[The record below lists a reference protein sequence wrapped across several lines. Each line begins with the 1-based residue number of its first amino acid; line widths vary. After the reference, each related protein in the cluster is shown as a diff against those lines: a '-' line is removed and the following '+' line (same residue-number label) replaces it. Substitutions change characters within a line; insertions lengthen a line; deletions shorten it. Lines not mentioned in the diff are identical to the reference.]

1 MAEVDPRIRE
11 FNQAAQQAL
20 AAVQR
25 ANVEA
30 KSLQGQ
36 IERDA
41 QAQQRLRQQVEAR
54 GGRGALVEEGG
65 TTGQQASRSVVSGS
79 ERRARAFTTEEA
91 AQARLNATRVQGI
104 SALEAQAQA
113 YRNAARYGPYAGGR
127 KTFDQFGYG
136 AGGYGAPPIPPGGKL
151 PPPGGFP
158 ALPAPSKPSVVGS
171 SLDAQAAKY
180 TAARVEAESYRLSV
194 SKLAQEQNV
203 ASVAMHRHGALTTE
217 FISAAQRGEVTIREL
232 GYQTASTIGK
242 FGGWL
247 VAGSAV
253 YGAFS
258 AISALGR
265 GALDAYSGV
274 NLLSRVV
281 TEGID
286 APKLREEFSQ
296 LAGDFNLPIETVSEA
311 AYQMGKVFH
320 SQNAALESSRAVL
333 YSVKVGELDV
343 ATATRYLIAIVNG
356 FQLPASKMAEVFDQI
371 NAAQNRFGIS
381 IADVEAGLA
390 KASGTFNAAGGD
402 FSHLLAIITTAQKA
416 TGNTGQVV
424 GTAIARAPNF
434 LRQAANQDVLRQF
447 GIEPGQAIDKI
458 IEDAFK
464 VSQRLSGE
472 KLQQLASAI
481 FGPQYGARIG
491 TPLLQQQALYEKVL
505 ARTSPKASRG
515 SAEQELRTQLSGV
528 DEQISK
534 IGITLERVGGELANA
549 HAFDSFGALLALLN
563 ETLQLALQLTHTFNE
578 LPDGVKQTLSYAVQL
593 AIIMRTLR
601 RFNLGESI
609 AGGPTAKPGGAR
621 GFFAGAFDSGP
632 IGQARQFRGGLLEE
646 QRQLEERRAQIT
658 TQINRAAGESD
669 AARKVYLSELDR
681 NQTLAVQ
688 AQSGTEKSAQALER
702 SNLALTN
709 YKGAMVANAELVD
722 QLKVQAAY
730 ADERLAGV
738 NSSLDRTKRRGFFSV
753 NAALEERERTK
764 GVQYYPTTSERPST
778 APVATGPGLGKEV
791 AGQAQ
796 ETARIAGGVVPAE
809 AERTMRSAE
818 SSVARNALRVGR
830 LRGAIGAFGGALNS
844 LINKVGTLFFGF
856 SIALL
861 LEGFFQQLS
870 DQVAKQVTEVEASSS
885 SAEDFR
891 KLARSKPRSHGS
903 FATGFSD
910 LLTGSGAFK
919 GLVDVLDFAIAGAFH
934 VAPAEGLSGII
945 GSSDEGLGETLTR
958 IEEQKIIAARNTLKL
973 QALQR
978 RKGLPQSFRY
988 VSDLRKQVKEIE
1000 RSGKSRK
1007 EQLEALAKV
1016 EEEADL
1022 SIENTPWG
1030 KGTPKQRRQALRAL
1044 QQNIDIAKANVSDV
1058 KSFYNTLANLDP
1070 KTVATWMED
1079 YSSLIQTVTGG
1090 FNTGAFKRAAAIYRY
1105 QLTSLSGSKNPD
1117 DLKTLKKN
1125 QENFYQAISQAIT
1138 DEVAQGLELV
1148 ETPQGRLRVAQRA
1161 FSNLRQTLLVEPRE
1175 AVRKQR
1181 EAVEEAQK
1189 RLERNEERAEQL
1201 RNQVSGFQL
1210 APYSGGG
1217 RERIADAK
1225 KELKAL
1231 ETRAKAQGDHLKYLR
1246 KDLRE
1251 RRKYFEQIEKQL
1263 RQQVYE
1269 AVSAIRDA
1277 RFQYRQSQTADPL
1290 KQAAIEIQRVN
1301 ADLPGAIKA
1310 YGRNSAQVFSLLQQR
1325 EQALASQVQAQFSL
1339 IQAQG
1344 ELRAAGINPNDTLAK
1359 DRASLESLQ
1368 QQLAY
1373 AESHAN
1379 RFDPA
1384 QIIQLRASV
1393 LQAQVQLEQDT
1404 IKQAT
1409 ELANARF
1416 QIKAARATA
1425 QGRPVRAAQAA
1436 IEQTRYDIAHAQ
1448 TPLEKLQLEAQL
1460 ITQLAA
1466 KRDAVAQQRLSNIE
1480 FEANIGKITT
1490 QQEIAALEQLL
1501 KTYKLSRDM
1510 RRQIREQIYNLK
1522 NRGSDG
1528 SFDLDVGNI
1537 TLPTIYDI
1545 RRAIS
1550 GGIGAN
1556 PQINQ
1561 TYAPRIEVNNYSSD
1575 PNVVGRALSGIL
1587 EGPTASA
1594 LRSAGVKG

>member
-11 FNQAAQQAL
+11 FNAAAKQAL

-25 ANVEA
+25 ANSEA
-30 KSLQGQ
+30 KALQGQ

-41 QAQQRLRQQVEAR
+41 AAQQRLRQQIEAR
-54 GGRGALVEEGG
+54 GGRGALTEEGG
-65 TTGQQASRSVVSGS
+65 ATGQRASRAVVSGS
-79 ERRARAFTTEEA
+79 EQRASAFTTEEA
-91 AQARLNATRVQGI
+91 AQARLTASRQQAIT
-104 SALEAQAQA
+104 ALEAQAQA

-127 KTFDQFGYG
+127 KTFEQFGYG
-136 AGGYGAPPIPPGGKL
+136 GGGYGAPPIPPGGKL

-158 ALPAPSKPSVVGS
+158 ALPPPSKPSVVGS
-171 SLDAQAAKY
+171 SLDAEAGKY
-180 TAARVEAESYRLSV
+180 TAARAEAEGYRLSV

-217 FISAAQRGEVTIREL
+217 FISSAQRGEVTMREL

-242 FGGWL
+242 FSGWL

-281 TEGID
+281 TQGID

-296 LAGDFNLPIETVSEA
+296 LAGDFNLPIETVSQA
-311 AYQMGKVFH
+311 AYEMGKVFH
-320 SQNAALESSRAVL
+320 SQNEALESSRAVL

-356 FQLPASKMAEVFDQI
+356 FHLPASKMAEVFDQI

-381 IADVEAGLA
+381 IGDVEAGLA

-434 LRQAANQDVLRQF
+434 LRQASNQNILRQF

-458 IEDAFK
+458 IEDAFR
-464 VSQRLSGE
+464 VSQKLSGE
-472 KLQQLASAI
+472 KLQQLAAAI

-505 ARTSPKASRG
+505 ARTSPKASKG
-515 SAEQELRTQLSGV
+515 SAEQELRTQLAGV

-534 IGITLERVGGELANA
+534 IGTTLERVGGELANA
-549 HAFDSFGALLALLN
+549 HAFDSFGLLLGLLN
-563 ETLQLALQLTHTFNE
+563 ETLQLALQLTHTFNQ
-578 LPDGVKQTLSYAVQL
+578 LPDGVKTTLSYALQL
-593 AIIMRTLR
+593 AVVMRTLR
-601 RFNLGESI
+601 RFDLGESI
-609 AGGPTAKPGGAR
+609 AGGPTARPGGAR
-621 GFFAGAFDSGP
+621 GFLAGAFDSGP
-632 IGQARQFRGGLLEE
+632 IGEARKFRGGLIEE
-646 QRQLEERRAQIT
+646 QKQLEERRAQIT
-658 TQINRAAGESD
+658 SQINRAAGESD
-669 AARKVYLSELDR
+669 SARKVYLTELDR
-681 NQTLAVQ
+681 NQVLATQ
-688 AQSGTEKSAQALER
+688 AQSGTQKSAQALER
-702 SNLALTN
+702 SNLALAN
-709 YKGAMVANAELVD
+709 YKSSMVSNAELVD

-730 ADERLAGV
+730 ADERLVGV
-738 NSSLDRTKRRGFFSV
+738 NQSLERTKRRGFFSV
-753 NAALEERERTK
+753 NQTLAERERTQ
-764 GVQYYPTTSERPST
+764 GVQYYPTSYERPST

-791 AGQAQ
+791 ARQAD
-796 ETARIAGGVVPAE
+796 ETARVAGGIVPAE

-818 SSVARNALRVGR
+818 SSVARNATRVGR
-830 LRGAIGAFGGALNS
+830 LRGAVGAFGGALNG
-844 LINKVGTLFFGF
+844 LLNKVGTLFFGF

-861 LEGFFQQLS
+861 LESFFQSLSDEVGKQLS
-870 DQVAKQVTEVEASSS
+870 EVEASAG
-885 SAEDFR
+885 SAQDFR
-891 KLARSKPRSHGS
+891 QLARSKPQSHGS
-903 FATGFSD
+903 FATGLSDFLTSSGDFHGPVSD
-910 LLTGSGAFK
+910 LL
-919 GLVDVLDFAIAGAFH
+919 
-934 VAPAEGLSGII
+934 GI
-945 GSSDEGLGETLTR
+945 GSDEGIGETLTK
-958 IEEQKIIAARNTLKL
+958 IEEQKIIAAQNTLKL

-978 RKGLPQSFRY
+978 RKGLPVSFRY
-988 VSDLRKQVKEIE
+988 VSELRNRVKEIE
-1000 RSGKSRK
+1000 RSGLSRK
-1007 EQLEALAKV
+1007 EQLAALAKV
-1016 EEEADL
+1016 EEEADA

-1030 KGTPKQRRQALRAL
+1030 KGTGKERKQALRGL
-1044 QQNIDIAKANVSDV
+1044 QQNIDTAKANVTDV
-1058 KSFYNTLANLDP
+1058 KSFYDTLANLDP
-1070 KTVATWMED
+1070 KTVASWMED
-1079 YSSLIQTVTGG
+1079 YSGLIQTVTGG

-1105 QLTSLSGSKNPD
+1105 QLTSLSGSKNPE

-1138 DEVAQGLELV
+1138 DEVTQGLELA
-1148 ETPQGRLRVAQRA
+1148 ETPRDRLRVARDA
-1161 FSNLRQTLLVEPRE
+1161 FGHLRQALLVEPRQ
-1175 AVRKQR
+1175 AVRKQQQ
-1181 EAVEEAQK
+1181 AVQEAQE
-1189 RLERNEERAEQL
+1189 RLERTQARTQELREQVAGP
-1201 RNQVSGFQL
+1201 RIG
-1210 APYSGGG
+1210 PYLGTFKGG
-1217 RERIADAK
+1217 ATP
-1225 KELKAL
+1225 KELKSL
-1231 ETRAKAQGDHLKYLR
+1231 EVQAKAQSDHLKSLR

-1251 RRKYFEQIEKQL
+1251 RRQYFEQIEKQL

-1290 KQAAIEIQRVN
+1290 KQAAIELQRIN

-1310 YGRNSAQVFSLLQQR
+1310 YGRNSAEVFALLQAR
-1325 EQALASQVQAQFSL
+1325 EQALASEVQAQFSL

-1344 ELRAAGINPNDTLAK
+1344 ELRAAGVNPTSTLEK
-1359 DRASLESLQ
+1359 DKVALENLQ
-1368 QQLAY
+1368 RQLAY
-1373 AESHAN
+1373 AEAHAN

-1384 QIIQLRASV
+1384 QIIQLKASV

-1404 IKQAT
+1404 IKEAT

-1416 QIKAARATA
+1416 QIRAARATA
-1425 QGRPVRAAQAA
+1425 QGRPVQAAQAA
-1436 IEQTRYDIAHAQ
+1436 IDQTRYDIAHAQ
-1448 TPLEKLQLEAQL
+1448 TPLEKLQLESQL
-1460 ITQLAA
+1460 IGQLAA

-1510 RRQIREQIYNLK
+1510 RRQVREQIHNLK
-1522 NRGSDG
+1522 NGGGEG

-1545 RRAIS
+1545 RRAIG
-1550 GGIGAN
+1550 GGIGGN

-1561 TYAPRIEVNNYSSD
+1561 TYAPQIEVNNYSSD
-1575 PNVVGRALSGIL
+1575 PNVVGKALSGIL
-1587 EGPTASA
+1587 EGPTDSA

>member
-11 FNQAAQQAL
+11 FNVAAQQAL

-25 ANVEA
+25 ANSEA
-30 KSLQGQ
+30 KALQGQ

-41 QAQQRLRQQVEAR
+41 AAQRRLRQQVEGR
-54 GGRGALVEEGG
+54 GGSGALVEEGG
-65 TTGQQASRSVVSGS
+65 AAGQQASRAVVSGS
-79 ERRARAFTTEEA
+79 DQRARAFTTEEA
-91 AQARLNATRVQGI
+91 AQARLNATRAQGI
-104 SALEAQAQA
+104 TALEAQAQA

-136 AGGYGAPPIPPGGKL
+136 GGGYGAPPIPPGGKL

-158 ALPAPSKPSVVGS
+158 ALPPPSKPSVVGS
-171 SLDAQAAKY
+171 SLDSEAQKY
-180 TAARVEAESYRLSV
+180 TAARSQAEGYRLSV

-217 FISAAQRGEVTIREL
+217 FISAAQRGEVTVREL

-253 YGAFS
+253 YGAL
-258 AISALGR
+258 AAVTALGR

-286 APKLREEFSQ
+286 APRLREEFSQ
-296 LAGDFNLPIETVSEA
+296 LAGDFNLPINTVAEA
-311 AYQMGKVFH
+311 AYEMGKIFH
-320 SQNAALESSRAVL
+320 SQNEALESSRAVL

-356 FQLPASKMAEVFDQI
+356 FHLPASRMAEVFDQI

-381 IADVEAGLA
+381 IGDVEAGLA
-390 KASGTFNAAGGD
+390 KAAGTYKAAGGE
-402 FSHLLAIITTAQKA
+402 FSSLLALITTAQKA

-434 LRQAANQDVLRQF
+434 LRQASNQKVLRQF

-458 IEDAFK
+458 IEDAFRI
-464 VSQRLSGE
+464 SQKLSGE

-491 TPLLQQQALYEKVL
+491 TPLLQQKALYEKVL
-505 ARTSPKASRG
+505 ARTSPKAAKG

-534 IGITLERVGGELANA
+534 IGVTLERVGGELANA
-549 HAFDSFGALLALLN
+549 HAFDSFGLLLATLN
-563 ETLQLALQLTHTFNE
+563 ETLQLALQLTSTFND

-593 AIIMRTLR
+593 AIVMRTLR

-621 GFFAGAFDSGP
+621 GFFAGVFDSGP

-646 QRQLEERRAQIT
+646 QKQLEERRAQVT

-669 AARKVYLSELDR
+669 AARKVYLGELDR

-702 SNLALTN
+702 SNLALAN
-709 YKGAMVANAELVD
+709 YKASMVSNAELVD

-738 NSSLDRTKRRGFFSV
+738 NQSLDRTKKRGFFSV
-753 NAALEERERTK
+753 NRTLAERERTQ
-764 GVQYYPTTSERPST
+764 GVQYYPTTAERPST

-791 AGQAQ
+791 ARQADQ
-796 ETARIAGGVVPAE
+796 TAKAATAIVPPQ

-818 SSVARNALRVGR
+818 SSVARNASRVGA
-830 LRGAIGAFGGALNS
+830 LRGALGAFGGALNG
-844 LINKVGTLFFGF
+844 LLNKVGTIFFGF

-861 LEGFFQQLS
+861 LQSFFQQLT
-870 DQVAKQVTEVEASSS
+870 DEIDKQLSEVEASAS
-885 SAEDFR
+885 SARDFR
-891 KLARSKPRSHGS
+891 DLARSKPGDNGS
-903 FATGFSD
+903 FATGLSDFLTSSGDFHGPVGD
-910 LLTGSGAFK
+910 LLG
-919 GLVDVLDFAIAGAFH
+919 
-934 VAPAEGLSGII
+934 I
-945 GSSDEGLGETLTR
+945 GSEEGIGETLTK

-988 VSDLRKQVKEIE
+988 VSDLQKQVKEIE

-1007 EQLEALAKV
+1007 EQLEALAQV
-1016 EEEADL
+1016 EEEADK

-1030 KGTPKQRRQALRAL
+1030 KGSPKERKQALRGL

-1058 KSFYNTLANLDP
+1058 KSFYDTLANLDP
-1070 KTVATWMED
+1070 KTVASWMED

-1105 QLTSLSGSKNPD
+1105 QLTSLSGSKNPE

-1125 QENFYQAISQAIT
+1125 QENFYQAISQAVA
-1138 DEVAQGLELV
+1138 DEVTQGLELA
-1148 ETPQGRLRVAQRA
+1148 ETPQDRLRVAREG
-1161 FSNLRQTLLVEPRE
+1161 FNHLRQALLVEPRQ
-1175 AVRKQR
+1175 AVRKQQQ
-1181 EAVEEAQK
+1181 AVQEAQE
-1189 RLERNEERAEQL
+1189 RLERTQARTKELREQVAGP
-1201 RNQVSGFQL
+1201 RIG
-1210 APYSGGG
+1210 PYLDTFKGG
-1217 RERIADAK
+1217 ADAK
-1225 KELKAL
+1225 ELKSL
-1231 ETRAKAQGDHLKYLR
+1231 ETQAKAQGDNLKYLR

-1277 RFQYRQSQTADPL
+1277 RSQYRQSQTADPL
-1290 KQAAIEIQRVN
+1290 RQAALELQRIN
-1301 ADLPGAIKA
+1301 ASLPGAIKA

-1325 EQALASQVQAQFSL
+1325 EQALASEVQAQFSL

-1344 ELRAAGINPNDTLAK
+1344 ELRAAGVSPTNNLEK
-1359 DRASLESLQ
+1359 DRVALENLQ
-1368 QQLAY
+1368 RQLAY
-1373 AESHAN
+1373 AEAHSN

-1384 QIIQLRASV
+1384 QIIQLKASV
-1393 LQAQVQLEQDT
+1393 LQAQVQLEEDT
-1404 IKQAT
+1404 IKEAT

-1416 QIKAARATA
+1416 QIRAARATA
-1425 QGRPVRAAQAA
+1425 QGRPVRAAQIA

-1448 TPLEKLQLEAQL
+1448 TPLEKLQLESQL
-1460 ITQLAA
+1460 IGQLAS

-1510 RRQIREQIYNLK
+1510 RRQVREQIHNLK
-1522 NRGSDG
+1522 NGGGEG
-1528 SFDLDVGNI
+1528 SFDLDVGSI

-1545 RRAIS
+1545 RRAIG
-1550 GGIGAN
+1550 GGIGGS

-1561 TYAPRIEVNNYSSD
+1561 TYAPQIEVNNYSSD
-1575 PNVVGRALSGIL
+1575 PNVVGKALSGIL
-1587 EGPTASA
+1587 EGPTSSA